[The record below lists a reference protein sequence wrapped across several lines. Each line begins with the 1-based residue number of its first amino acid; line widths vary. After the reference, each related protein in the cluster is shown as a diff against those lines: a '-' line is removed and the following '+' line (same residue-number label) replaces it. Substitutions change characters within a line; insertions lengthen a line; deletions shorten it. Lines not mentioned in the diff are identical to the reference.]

1 MVGLGD
7 IEAFFSLKERFK
19 KWRNP
24 EPVVTNS
31 AQRFVKLF
39 EAHGVA
45 RAQIP
50 RFFGHSLTIHQVEDE
65 MELLKI

>member
-7 IEAFFSLKERFK
+7 IEAFFSLRDRYH

-24 EPVVTNS
+24 VSGFTNT
-31 AQRFVKLF
+31 AQRFIRLF
-39 EAHGVA
+39 EAHGVS

-50 RFFGHSLTIHQVEDE
+50 RFFWA
-65 MELLKI
+65 